1 MSPQLPRTGDWFL
14 HSGIQYIDGGVA
26 RYYLVDAC
34 RNLPA
39 STEITGYS
47 ASTFVY
53 LHSVTKDAR
62 YLDRAIAA
70 ARFLACAWDPASQT
84 MPFEIEPAA
93 FAYFFDCGIV
103 VRGLLSVWRATGER
117 EFLDLA
123 VDVGESM
130 ARDFASS
137 AGEFHPILAL
147 PGPNARAARS
157 EPLVAH
163 GRLLPVE
170 IRHGMVGSLRGHPET
185 RASSNPTSECSK
197 RRCAHSAIS
206 FPGIPSARR

>member
-1 MSPQLPRTGDWFL
+1 MSPQLPRTGEWFL
-14 HSGIQYIDGGVA
+14 HSGIQHLDGGVA

-39 STEITGYS
+39 STEITGYA

-53 LHSVTKDAR
+53 LHSVTKDER

-103 VRGLLSVWRATGER
+103 VRGLLSVWRATGEQ

-123 VDVGESM
+123 V
-130 ARDFASS
+130 ARGRIHAARFRQPDGRFPP
-137 AGEFHPILAL
+137 HPRPAR
-147 PGPNARAARS
+147 PNARAARS

-163 GRLLPVE
+163 GHLLPVE
-170 IRHGMVGSLRGHPET
+170 IRHGMVGSLRGHRKTP
-185 RASSNPTSECSK
+185 ASSNLTSACSK
-197 RRCAHSAIS
+197 RRCAHSAIF
-206 FPGIPSARR
+206 FPAIPSARR

>member
-1 MSPQLPRTGDWFL
+1 MSPQLPRTGEWFL
-14 HSGIQYIDGGVA
+14 HSGIQHVDGGVA
-26 RYYLVDAC
+26 RYYLADAC

-47 ASTFVY
+47 ASTLVY

-62 YLDRAIAA
+62 YLDGAIAA

-130 ARDFASS
+130 ARDFASPT
-137 AGEFHPILAL
+137 GDFYLILAL
-147 PGPNARAARS
+147 PA
-157 EPLVAH
+157 
-163 GRLLPVE
+163 
-170 IRHGMVGSLRGHPET
+170 
-185 RASSNPTSECSK
+185 
-197 RRCAHSAIS
+197 
-206 FPGIPSARR
+206 